1 MKYEVGEYVLN
12 VEIVKKNNKNTYI
25 RLKDIN
31 TIYVTTNYFTSK
43 NYIKK
48 LLDNNK
54 DFLIKMI
61 NKYQKNA
68 EKNKQFYLLG
78 VCYSVVTSSN
88 FKKIEIDHENKTL
101 YVKDEK
107 MLTKWLN
114 IYMNDIYLN
123 RLNKIYNQFE
133 ENIPYPKL
141 KIRNMKTRWG
151 VCNRS
156 NNTVTLNSKLIRYE
170 LEMLDYVIV
179 HELSHFVQFD
189 HSKKFW
195 SIVGKYCHDYKNLR
209 KKLNE

>member
-78 VCYSVVTSSN
+78 VCYNVVTSSN
-88 FKKIEIDHENKTL
+88 FKKIEIDHENKNL

-107 MLTKWLN
+107 MLTKWLST
-114 IYMNDIYLN
+114 YMNDIYLK

>member
-61 NKYQKNA
+61 NKYQKNT

-78 VCYSVVTSSN
+78 VCYNVVTSSN

-114 IYMNDIYLN
+114 IYMNDIYLK

-195 SIVGKYCHDYKNLR
+195 SIVGKYCPDYKNLR